1 MRLRRSTNLSNRSKR
16 LRPSNRLG
24 RCKNPSPLRRSFHHR
39 RRRRSA
45 SRLNFPPT
53 HATDRRAKRISSKQR
68 HPGAPKPMIIPCIDL
83 QNGKAV
89 QLVQGRRRALAV
101 KDVLGLLQRF
111 QKYSQLHIIDL
122 DAALHAGRNNHL
134 VRKLCREAKHRFGF
148 RIRVGGGIRTTSRA
162 LNLLRAGA
170 DQVILGSAVFQNG
183 KIRKQFLANFAR
195 KVGRKRIIIA
205 LDTKKG
211 RIVISGWRQ
220 KLQARPED
228 VIPQLEPYCA
238 GLPLHLR
245 RQRRHSPR
253 HKSQMV
259 PQTPPH
265 HPKTNHRRR
274 RHPQPKRSPRPRAN
288 KNGRR
293 SRHGPLPQSPKL
305 KP

>member
-1 MRLRRSTNLSNRSKR
+1 
-16 LRPSNRLG
+16 
-24 RCKNPSPLRRSFHHR
+24 
-39 RRRRSA
+39 
-45 SRLNFPPT
+45 
-53 HATDRRAKRISSKQR
+53 
-68 HPGAPKPMIIPCIDL
+68 MIIPCIDL

-238 GLPLHLR
+238 AFLCTYVDNEGTLRGTNLKWFRKLR
-245 RQRRHSPR
+245 RITQKPIIAAGGIR
-253 HKSQMV
+253 SQKEV
-259 PQTPPH
+259 
-265 HPKTNHRRR
+265 
-274 RHPQPKRSPRPRAN
+274 RALEQIKMDAAVGMALYRN
-288 KNGRR
+288 RL
-293 SRHGPLPQSPKL
+293 S
-305 KP
+305 